1 MAIFPRPINLNGAE
15 LKVEFSAAGV
25 SITQLNDL
33 LDGTIQV
40 ETNNEIEAAKI
51 IAAHNGTTVPPEPT
65 IEEKLA
71 SVGLSIDD
79 LKAALGL

>member
-33 LDGTIQV
+33 LDGSIQV

-65 IEEKLA
+65 IEQKLA
-71 SVGLSIDD
+71 SVGLTLPD
-79 LKAALGL
+79 LKTALGI